1 MSQLRKVTFL
11 GFLLT
16 GALACSLTAGP
27 ASPTARLQVSTTT
40 TSASDTPVVTAT
52 AQASATPALTEPASP
67 SETPNAQSPSLPLP
81 FANLS
86 GISQYYNPV
95 GQPVQTWNGI
105 PIMPQATAG
114 QEFKPGAVYSFKAT
128 AVISQA
134 VSFYQGKMPA
144 LGYAINGGPGTGSAG
159 TGSNALHNSF
169 LYYFKGSQ
177 IILMYI
183 LSYDNNPGHII
194 VVISTQ

>member
-1 MSQLRKVTFL
+1 MSQLQRVTFL
-11 GFLLT
+11 GLLLT
-16 GALACSLTAGP
+16 GALACSVTAAP
-27 ASPTARLQVSTTT
+27 VSPTASLQASPT
-40 TSASDTPVVTAT
+40 TSSSDTPVLPAT
-52 AQASATPALTEPASP
+52 AQASDTPALTEPASP
-67 SETPNAQSPSLPLP
+67 SETPDAQSPSLPLP

-95 GQPVQTWNGI
+95 GQPVSTWNGI

-134 VSFYQGKMPA
+134 VSFYQGKMSP
-144 LGYAINGGPGTGSAG
+144 LGYSINGGPGTGSAG

-177 IILMYI
+177 IILIYI
-183 LSYDNNPGHII
+183 LSYDNDSGHII

>member
-1 MSQLRKVTFL
+1 MSQLQKVTFL
-11 GFLLT
+11 GLLLI
-16 GALACSLTAGP
+16 GALACSVIAAP
-27 ASPTARLQVSTTT
+27 ASPTASLQASPT
-40 TSASDTPVVTAT
+40 TSPSDTPVLPATVQASDTPAPNETT
-52 AQASATPALTEPASP
+52 SP
-67 SETPNAQSPSLPLP
+67 SETPEAQSPSLPIP

-86 GISQYYNPV
+86 GVSQYENPV
-95 GQPVQTWNGI
+95 GQPVSAWNGI

-114 QEFKPGAVYSFKAT
+114 QEFKPGEVYSFKAT
-128 AVISQA
+128 AIISQA

-144 LGYAINGGPGTGSAG
+144 LGYAINAGPGSGSAG

-183 LSYDNNPGHII
+183 LSYDNDPGHIT